1 MRPLAHLHAMSGQF
15 DVARDLLA
23 ESSAIHAELGVGL
36 HAAAADVEST
46 IAFLAGDPAG
56 AEAVLRPS
64 LEQLLAMG
72 DRALAATIAGLLARA
87 LVEQGRDDEAWE
99 LAETVDEH
107 RRGRRH
113 RRHRSSAARSAA
125 GFSSAAGD
133 LAAADA
139 LTAEAVA
146 IAGRTDWLVER
157 ADALM
162 ARGEVRAGMR
172 AARRGRPRVPQG
184 VRAVR
189 PQGRRRLGRP
199 RPRRRRRGPR
209 VAGGTRLRS
218 D

>member
-1 MRPLAHLHAMSGQF
+1 MRPLAQLHAMSGQF

-64 LEQLLAMG
+64 LEQLFAMG

-87 LVEQGRDDEAWE
+87 LVEQDRDDEAWE
-99 LAETVDEH
+99 LAEIADSTAAADDIAAQILTRTV
-107 RRGRRH
+107 RGRLLV
-113 RRHRSSAARSAA
+113 RR
-125 GFSSAAGD
+125 GD
-133 LAAADA
+133 LAEADGI
-139 LTAEAVA
+139 TAEAVA

-162 ARGEVRAGMR
+162 ARGAAVRAC
-172 AARRGRPRVPQG
+172 GRPDEADRAFQKAFELYARKGDV
-184 VRAVR
+184 VSAERARAVVDTVPAWR
-189 PQGRRRLGRP
+189 AGR
-199 RPRRRRRGPR
+199 
-209 VAGGTRLRS
+209 A
-218 D
+218 